1 MRFQSL
7 VDKPHISMLCRSTF
21 I

>member
-7 VDKPHISMLCRSTF
+7 VDQPHISMLCRSTF